1 MVVSATSIG
10 SFISSEG
17 ECVRMNGR
25 ILVAYATR
33 AGSTEGIAG
42 TVTEVLRDA
51 GYDVDLSLL
60 NSDLTPDVYDAV
72 ILGGPIYM
80 GSMRE
85 VEEYVRA
92 HHAALESRF
101 KAAFAV
107 GMSFVEDDE
116 EKQAAAREA
125 LSKALSP
132 FEPAHLGYFAGKTDP
147 AELSFLQRAA
157 LKIVSSPIGDFRD
170 YDAIRAWALE
180 VAGDLGGSHTA

>member
-1 MVVSATSIG
+1 
-10 SFISSEG
+10 
-17 ECVRMNGR
+17 MNGR

-33 AGSTEGIAG
+33 AGSTAG
-42 TVTEVLRDA
+42 VAGAVTEVLRDA

-60 NSDLTPDVYDAV
+60 NSDLIPEHYDAV

-80 GSMRE
+80 GAMRE
-85 VEEYVRA
+85 VEEYVHA

-116 EKQAAAREA
+116 EKRAVARDA
-125 LSKALSP
+125 LSKAISP

-147 AELSFLQRAA
+147 AKLSFLQKVA
-157 LKIVSSPIGDFRD
+157 LKVVSSPIGDFRD
-170 YDAIRAWALE
+170 YEAIKAWALE
-180 VAGDLGGSHTA
+180 VSRDLGGSHPA

>member
-1 MVVSATSIG
+1 MVVSATFTG

-17 ECVRMNGR
+17 EWFRMNGR

-33 AGSTEGIAG
+33 AGSTAG
-42 TVTEVLRDA
+42 VAEAVAEVIRDL
-51 GYDVDLSLL
+51 GYNVDLSLI
-60 NSDLTPDVYDAV
+60 NSDLMPDAYDAV

-85 VEEYVRA
+85 MEEYVRA

-116 EKQAAAREA
+116 EKRAAAREA
-125 LSKALSP
+125 LNKAISP
-132 FEPAHLGYFAGKTDP
+132 LEPVHLGYFAGRTDP
-147 AELSFLQRAA
+147 AKLSFLQRMA

-170 YDAIRAWALE
+170 YDAIRSWARE
-180 VAGDLGGSHTA
+180 VAGDLPAS